1 MDQEIEVLADGL
13 MTGDIA
19 CSSCAGLKNLVED
32 VKSGKISMEEF
43 KGILQEAKNEQLRKV
58 V

>member
-13 MTGDIA
+13 MNGQIS
-19 CSSCAGLKNLVED
+19 CSSCPGLTALVED
-32 VKSGKISMEEF
+32 AKSGKISMEEF
-43 KGILQEAKNEQLRKV
+43 KGILQEAKNEQLQKV